1 MENTDWVGDPQPWSC
16 TCVQSRPFYRRVP
29 VFSMNK
35 LVVHPCGKKIRQQ
48 SLEISNKSL
57 ELDFNYKNDLKLI

>member
-1 MENTDWVGDPQPWSC
+1 
-16 TCVQSRPFYRRVP
+16 